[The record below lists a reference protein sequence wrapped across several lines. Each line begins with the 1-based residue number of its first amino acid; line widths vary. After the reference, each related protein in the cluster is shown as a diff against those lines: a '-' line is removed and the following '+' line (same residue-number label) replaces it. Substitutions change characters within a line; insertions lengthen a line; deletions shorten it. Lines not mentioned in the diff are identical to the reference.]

1 MKEYLDLIE
10 QTLDAVLPQ
19 TRPDIL
25 FSAMRYAVGTGGKRI
40 RPLVCL
46 ASAVAV
52 GGKAEDAKYP
62 AAAIELLHNYTLIHD
77 DLPAMDNDRERR
89 GKPTVWVKFGEA
101 NAILAGDALLALAYR
116 VAAKA
121 PRNVAAIVDVLGEK
135 GVGVVQGQVEDVRRE
150 TEDGGEDAKYPAAA
164 IELLHNYTL
173 IHDDLP
179 AMDNDRERR
188 GKPTV
193 WVRFGE
199 ANAILAGDALLALAY
214 RVAAKAPRNVAAIV
228 DVLGEKGVGV
238 VQGQVEDVRRETLDG
253 SQVSG
258 LKSSSDDFIYRHKT
272 ADLFIA
278 AAAMGG
284 LAGGGSEADVAA
296 LKEFALNLGLAF
308 QYEDDLLD
316 GDGLYPPE
324 ETERRVHE
332 TTAAAI
338 AALDRLP
345 GDTTFLRDL
354 AQKLIGRKV

>member
-1 MKEYLDLIE
+1 
-10 QTLDAVLPQ
+10 
-19 TRPDIL
+19 
-25 FSAMRYAVGTGGKRI
+25 MRYAVGTGGKRI

-52 GGKAEDAKYP
+52 GGAAEDAKYP

-101 NAILAGDALLALAYR
+101 NAILAGDALLALAYQ

-150 TEDGGEDAKYPAAA
+150 TGDGE
-164 IELLHNYTL
+164 
-173 IHDDLP
+173 
-179 AMDNDRERR
+179 
-188 GKPTV
+188 
-193 WVRFGE
+193 
-199 ANAILAGDALLALAY
+199 GD
-214 RVAAKAPRNVAAIV
+214 I
-228 DVLGEKGVGV
+228 
-238 VQGQVEDVRRETLDG
+238 RRETSDG
-253 SQVSG
+253 SQVSC
-258 LKSSSDDFIYRHKT
+258 LKSSADDFIYIHKT
-272 ADLFIA
+272 SDLFIA

-316 GDGLYPPE
+316 GDGIYPPD
-324 ETERRVHE
+324 ETERLVHE
-332 TTAAAI
+332 TTAAAV
-338 AALDRLP
+338 AALGRLP
-345 GDTTFLRDL
+345 GDTTFLREL
-354 AQKLIGRKV
+354 ARKLIGRKA

>member
-1 MKEYLDLIE
+1 MLELVEK
-10 QTLDAVLPQ
+10 TLDEVLPRSDG
-19 TRPDIL
+19 RPMVL
-25 FSAMRYAVGTGGKRI
+25 SEAMRYAVGTGGKRI

-52 GGKAEDAKYP
+52 GGKPEDAKYP

-121 PRNVAAIVDVLGEK
+121 PRNVAEIIDVLGEK
-135 GVGVVQGQVEDVRRE
+135 GVGVVQGQVED
-150 TEDGGEDAKYPAAA
+150 
-164 IELLHNYTL
+164 I
-173 IHDDLP
+173 
-179 AMDNDRERR
+179 
-188 GKPTV
+188 
-193 WVRFGE
+193 
-199 ANAILAGDALLALAY
+199 
-214 RVAAKAPRNVAAIV
+214 
-228 DVLGEKGVGV
+228 
-238 VQGQVEDVRRETLDG
+238 RRETLDG
-253 SQVSG
+253 SQVSR
-258 LKSSSDDFIYRHKT
+258 LKSSDVDFIYRHKT

-284 LAGGGSEADVAA
+284 LAGGGTAADVAA
-296 LKEFALNLGLAF
+296 LKDFSLNLGLAF

-316 GDGLYPPE
+316 GDSPYPKE
-324 ETERRVHE
+324 KTEALVNE
-332 TTAAAI
+332 TTSAAI

-354 AQKLIGRKV
+354 AQKLVGRTA